1 MSKARHYTTIL
12 SYIYLKIYIYIFI
25 YIWHILPI
33 HACCR
38 QEFTFTHVVFT
49 NSCNFSATYFDLFCR
64 LFLKTETN
72 DGCYKVVYMLCIF
85 LELKLGVANAKQIVL
100 MMRCLVEIFEIISN
114 INKLRLKAQRWN
126 LQSLY
131 EFIAVICTLGSLWEF
146 ID

>member
-1 MSKARHYTTIL
+1 
-12 SYIYLKIYIYIFI
+12 
-25 YIWHILPI
+25 
-33 HACCR
+33 
-38 QEFTFTHVVFT
+38 
-49 NSCNFSATYFDLFCR
+49 
-64 LFLKTETN
+64 
-72 DGCYKVVYMLCIF
+72 MLCIF